1 MGRRGHHH
9 SETGALNMSSPGSI
23 IFTLGPIVVRWYG
36 VMIALGFIAATYFAH
51 RLAKG
56 YAIDP
61 EKIVNCILISFI
73 GGIIG
78 GRLYFVA
85 LEWPTFAL
93 HPENILATWQ
103 GGLSIH
109 GGMIGCVLAAYAY
122 CHFNKIPFLKALD
135 IGGIVV
141 SLGQA
146 IGRWGNFFNN
156 ECFGGPVDPSFPL
169 KLYIPESQRP
179 IQFQNESYFHPAFLY
194 ESVWDLL
201 VFFLLYFYL
210 GKKLRAFPG
219 VTFMVYLALYSIGRL
234 LIEPLRTD
242 SIMKFGV
249 QVPVVASIVC
259 LVVAVVAIVFLMSK
273 YKRSAKT

>member
-1 MGRRGHHH
+1 MQ
-9 SETGALNMSSPGSI
+9 SPGSI
-23 IFTLGPIVVRWYG
+23 IFTLGPLVIRWYG

-51 RLAKG
+51 RLAKS
-56 YAIDP
+56 YSIDP
-61 EKIVNCILISFI
+61 DKIVNAILVSFI

-122 CHFNKIPFLKALD
+122 CHFNKISFLQALD

-156 ECFGGPVDPSFPL
+156 ECFGGPVDPSFPFR
-169 KLYIPESQRP
+169 LYIPPEHRP
-179 IQFQNESYFHPAFLY
+179 AAFQNESYFHPAFLY

-201 VFFLLYFYL
+201 LFLLLYFYL
-210 GKKLRAFPG
+210 GKKLKQFPG
-219 VTFMVYLALYSIGRL
+219 VTFMVYLGLYSIGRL

-242 SIMKFGV
+242 SIMKFGM
-249 QVPVVASIVC
+249 QVPVVASVVC
-259 LVVAVVAIVFLMSK
+259 LAISVLAIIALMIK
-273 YKRSAKT
+273 YRQQAS

>member
-1 MGRRGHHH
+1 MQ
-9 SETGALNMSSPGSI
+9 SPGSI
-23 IFTLGPIVVRWYG
+23 IFTLGPLVIRWYG

-56 YAIDP
+56 YSIDP
-61 EKIVNCILISFI
+61 DKLVNTILVSFI
-73 GGIIG
+73 GGIVG

-109 GGMIGCVLAAYAY
+109 GGMIGCVLTAYAY
-122 CHFNKIPFLKALD
+122 CRFNKIPFLKALD

-156 ECFGGPVDPSFPL
+156 ECFGGPVDPSFPFR
-169 KLYIPESQRP
+169 LYIPEEMRP
-179 IQFQNESYFHPAFLY
+179 AKYQNESYFHPAFLY

-201 VFFLLYFYL
+201 IFLLLYFYL
-210 GKKLRAFPG
+210 GEKLKKYPG

-234 LIEPLRTD
+234 PIELLRTD
-242 SIMKFGV
+242 SIMKFGI
-249 QVPVVASIVC
+249 QVPVIASIIT
-259 LVVAVVAIVFLMSK
+259 LVIAIAGIALFMAK
-273 YKRSAKT
+273 YRKEESST

>member
-1 MGRRGHHH
+1 MQ
-9 SETGALNMSSPGSI
+9 SPGSI
-23 IFTLGPIVVRWYG
+23 IFSLGPVVIRWYG

-51 RLAKG
+51 RLAKS
-56 YAIDP
+56 YSIDP
-61 EKIVNCILISFI
+61 EKIVNAILVSFI
-73 GGIIG
+73 GGIVG

-109 GGMIGCVLAAYAY
+109 GGMIGCVVAAYLY

-156 ECFGGPVDPSFPL
+156 ECFGGPVSSSFPL
-169 KLYIPESQRP
+169 RLYIPEESRP
-179 IQFQNESYFHPAFLY
+179 AQFQNNEYFHPAFLY
-194 ESVWDLL
+194 ESILDLL
-201 VFFLLYFYL
+201 IFLLLYFYL
-210 GKKLRAFPG
+210 GKKLKRFPG
-219 VTFMVYLALYSIGRL
+219 VTFMVYLVLYSIVRL

-242 SIMKFGV
+242 SIMKFGM
-249 QVPVVASIVC
+249 QVPVIASVASLIIAAAGIV
-259 LVVAVVAIVFLMSK
+259 ILMAK
-273 YKRSAKT
+273 YKQAKK

>member
-1 MGRRGHHH
+1 
-9 SETGALNMSSPGSI
+9 MSSPGSI
-23 IFTLGPIVVRWYG
+23 IFSLGPVVIRWYG
-36 VMIALGFIAATYFAH
+36 VMIALGFVAATYFAH
-51 RLAKG
+51 RLAKS
-56 YAIDP
+56 YSIEPD
-61 EKIVNCILISFI
+61 KIVNTILISFI

-85 LEWPTFAL
+85 LEWSTFAL

-141 SLGQA
+141 PLGQA

-156 ECFGGPVDPSFPL
+156 ECFGGPVDSSYPL
-169 KLYIPESQRP
+169 KLYIPEEFRP
-179 IQFQNESYFHPAFLY
+179 AQFQNDSYFHPAFLY
-194 ESVWDLL
+194 ESIWDLL
-201 VFFLLYFYL
+201 LFLLLYFYL
-210 GKKLRAFPG
+210 GKQLKKYPG

-242 SIMKFGV
+242 SIMKLGLP
-249 QVPVVASIVC
+249 VPMIASAVC
-259 LVVAVVAIVFLMSK
+259 LLFSFVAAALLMLK
-273 YKRSAKT
+273 YRHAK